1 MPINLKYGK
10 NNSENENYPP
20 KLAWMMGEA
29 KLFVMM
35 IFKSWIFKVHFQLPV
50 KFSSSFSSNFTVCHA
65 APNCGK
71 ILHLR
76 EIQGQHAP

>member
-50 KFSSSFSSNFTVCHA
+50 KFSSSFSSNFTVCG
-65 APNCGK
+65 APRGGAEYEGGK
-71 ILHLR
+71 QTH
-76 EIQGQHAP
+76 QPVQ